1 MILLGIG
8 FAVLIAPL
16 TAAVLSSV
24 AESDEG
30 LASGLNNAA
39 SRVAQL
45 AGVALAAGVGTL
57 MSGYRVGLIAAAI
70 LAVAGALAIVITVPA
85 QRRPQRK

>member
-1 MILLGIG
+1 
-8 FAVLIAPL
+8 
-16 TAAVLSSV
+16 
-24 AESDEG
+24 
-30 LASGLNNAA
+30 
-39 SRVAQL
+39 
-45 AGVALAAGVGTL
+45 